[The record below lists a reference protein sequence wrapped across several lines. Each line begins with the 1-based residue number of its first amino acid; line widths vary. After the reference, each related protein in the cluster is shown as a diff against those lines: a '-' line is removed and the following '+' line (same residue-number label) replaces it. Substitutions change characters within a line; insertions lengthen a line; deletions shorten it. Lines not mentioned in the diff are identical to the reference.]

1 MATEPTPKLMLDV
14 QNVNVIYGNYQVLWD
29 VSMQAN
35 AGQVM
40 AVLGPNGS
48 GKSTILKA
56 IMGLTPVRSGKVIFE
71 GEDITNRPAHEMIER
86 GISMVLERR
95 RLFTGMTVYENVMLG
110 AYHKSVQKYA
120 KERLEWVE
128 SLFPIL
134 KERRDQVAGKMSG
147 GEQQMVAIAR
157 ALMSKPKMLLM
168 DEPYLGLTPRI
179 VGQIAEIIHK
189 VNAEGIAVIFNEQNV
204 KLSFGISN
212 YGYLLESGR
221 VMLNGTGEEMMNS
234 DVIRRVYL
242 GE

>member
-1 MATEPTPKLMLDV
+1 MATETGRPLLEARD
-14 QNVNVIYGNYQVLWD
+14 VNVIYGNYQVLWD
-29 VSMQAN
+29 VSMQTQ
-35 AGQVM
+35 AGQIT

-56 IMGLTPVRSGKVIFE
+56 IMGLTPVRSGRVLLD
-71 GEDITNRPAHEMIER
+71 GEDITNRPAHEMVAR
-86 GISMVLERR
+86 GMSMVLERR

-110 AYHKSVQKYA
+110 AYHPSVQKHA
-120 KERLEWVE
+120 RDRLEWVE
-128 SLFPIL
+128 SLFPIIA
-134 KERRDQVAGKMSG
+134 ERRGQIAGKMSG

-157 ALMSKPKMLLM
+157 ALMSKPRLLLM

-179 VGQIAEIIHK
+179 VQQIAGIIRK
-189 VNAEGIAVIFNEQNV
+189 VNGEGIAVIFNEQNV

-212 YGYLLESGR
+212 HGYLLESGR
-221 VMLNGTGEEMMNS
+221 VMLSGSGEEMMNS

>member
-1 MATEPTPKLMLDV
+1 MATDSAKPMLDV

-29 VSMQAN
+29 VSMQAH

-56 IMGLTPVRSGKVIFE
+56 IMGLTPVRSGKVLLN
-71 GEDITNRPAHEMIER
+71 GEDITNRPAHEMVAR
-86 GISMVLERR
+86 GMSMVLERR

-110 AYHKSVQKYA
+110 AYHHSVQKYA
-120 KERLEWVE
+120 KDRLEWVE
-128 SLFPIL
+128 SLFPIIA
-134 KERRDQVAGKMSG
+134 ERRDQIAGKMSG

-157 ALMSKPKMLLM
+157 ALMSKPQLLLM

-179 VGQIAEIIHK
+179 VQQIADIIRK

-204 KLSFGISN
+204 KLSFGISSH
-212 YGYLLESGR
+212 GYLLESGR
-221 VMLNGTGEEMMNS
+221 VMLSGTGDEMMNS

>member
-1 MATEPTPKLMLDV
+1 MANDTAQPMLDV
-14 QNVNVIYGNYQVLWD
+14 QNVDVIYGNYQVLWD
-29 VSMQAN
+29 VSMQAH

-56 IMGLTPVRSGKVIFE
+56 IMGLTPVRSGKVFLN
-71 GEDITNRPAHEMIER
+71 GEDITNRPAHEMVER
-86 GISMVLERR
+86 GMSMVLERR

-110 AYHKSVQKYA
+110 AYHPSVQKYA
-120 KERLEWVE
+120 RDRLEWVE
-128 SLFPIL
+128 NLFPIIA
-134 KERRDQVAGKMSG
+134 ERRDQIAGKMSG

-157 ALMSKPKMLLM
+157 ALMSKPKLLLM

-179 VGQIAEIIHK
+179 VQQIADIIRK
-189 VNAEGIAVIFNEQNV
+189 VNAEGIAVVFNEQNV
-204 KLSFGISN
+204 KLSFGISS

-221 VMLNGTGEEMMNS
+221 VMLAGTGDEMMNS

>member
-1 MATEPTPKLMLDV
+1 MATDQPLLDV
-14 QNVNVIYGNYQVLWD
+14 QNVNVVYGTYQVLWD
-29 VSMQAN
+29 VSMQAH

-56 IMGLTPVRSGKVIFE
+56 IMGLSPVRSGKVILD

-86 GISMVLERR
+86 GMSMVLERR

-110 AYHKSVQKYA
+110 AYHKSVQKHA
-120 KERLEWVE
+120 KDRLEWVE
-128 SLFPIL
+128 SLFPIIA
-134 KERRDQVAGKMSG
+134 ERRDQIAGKMSG

-157 ALMSKPKMLLM
+157 ALMSKPKLLLM

-179 VGQIAEIIHK
+179 VQQIADIIRK

-221 VMLNGTGEEMMNS
+221 VMLHGTGDEMMNS

>member
-1 MATEPTPKLMLDV
+1 MPPMATETPLIEVRNVDV
-14 QNVNVIYGNYQVLWD
+14 VYGNYQVLWD
-29 VSMQAN
+29 VSMETQ
-35 AGQVM
+35 AGQIT

-56 IMGLTPVRSGKVIFE
+56 IMGLTPVRAGKIILD
-71 GEDITNRPAHEMIER
+71 GEDITNRPAHEMVAR
-86 GISMVLERR
+86 GMTMVLERR

-110 AYHKSVQKYA
+110 AYHPSVQKHA
-120 KERLEWVE
+120 RDRLEWVE
-128 SLFPIL
+128 SLFPIIA
-134 KERRDQVAGKMSG
+134 ERRDQIAGKMSG

-157 ALMSKPKMLLM
+157 ALMSKPRLLLM

-179 VGQIAEIIHK
+179 VQQIADIIRK
-189 VNAEGIAVIFNEQNV
+189 VNGEGIAVIFNEQNV

-212 YGYLLESGR
+212 HGYLLESGR
-221 VMLNGTGEEMMNS
+221 VMLSGTGEEMMNS

>member
-1 MATEPTPKLMLDV
+1 MATETPLIDV
-14 QNVNVIYGNYQVLWD
+14 RNVDVIYGNYQVLWD
-29 VSMQAN
+29 VSMRTE
-35 AGQVM
+35 AGQIT

-56 IMGLTPVRSGKVIFE
+56 IMGLTPVRSGKIILD
-71 GEDITNRPAHEMIER
+71 GEDITNRPAHEMVAR
-86 GISMVLERR
+86 GMTMVLERR

-110 AYHKSVQKYA
+110 AYHPSVQKYA
-120 KERLEWVE
+120 RDRLEWVE
-128 SLFPIL
+128 SLFPIIA
-134 KERRDQVAGKMSG
+134 ERREQIAGKMSG

-157 ALMSKPKMLLM
+157 ALMSKPRLLLM

-179 VGQIAEIIHK
+179 VQQIADIIRK

-212 YGYLLESGR
+212 HGYLLESGR
-221 VMLNGTGEEMMNS
+221 VMLSGTGEEMMNS

>member
-1 MATEPTPKLMLDV
+1 MAIDPLMLDV
-14 QNVNVIYGNYQVLWD
+14 RDVNVIYGNYQVLWD
-29 VSMQAN
+29 VSLQAQK
-35 AGQVM
+35 GQIL

-56 IMGLTPVRSGKVIFE
+56 IMGLTPVRSGKVILN
-71 GEDITNRPAHEMIER
+71 GEDITNLPAEKMIER
-86 GISMVLERR
+86 GMSMVLERR

-110 AYHKSVQKYA
+110 AYHKSVA
-120 KERLEWVE
+120 KQAKDRLEWVE
-128 SLFPIL
+128 SLFPIIA
-134 KERRDQVAGKMSG
+134 ERRDQIAGKMSG

-157 ALMSKPKMLLM
+157 ALMSKPQLLLM

-179 VGQIAEIIHK
+179 VQQIADIIRK
-189 VNAEGIAVIFNEQNV
+189 VNAEGIAVVFNEQNV

-212 YGYLLESGR
+212 HGVLLESGR
-221 VMLNGTGEEMMNS
+221 VMLSGTGDEMMNS

>member
-1 MATEPTPKLMLDV
+1 MQMTTDHPMLDV
-14 QNVNVIYGNYQVLWD
+14 QDVNVIYGNYQVLWD
-29 VSMQAN
+29 VSMQAS
-35 AGQVM
+35 AGQVI

-56 IMGLTPVRSGKVIFE
+56 IMGLAPVHSGKVFLD
-71 GEDITNRPAHEMIER
+71 GENITNRPAHEMIER
-86 GISMVLERR
+86 GMSMVLERR
-95 RLFTGMTVYENVMLG
+95 RLFNSMTVYENVMLG
-110 AYHKSVQKYA
+110 AYHKSVQKFA
-120 KERLEWVE
+120 RERLEWVE
-128 SLFPIL
+128 SLFPIIA
-134 KERRDQVAGKMSG
+134 ERRDQIAGKMSG

-157 ALMSKPKMLLM
+157 ALMSKPKLLLM

-179 VGQIAEIIHK
+179 VQQIAEIIRK
-189 VNAEGIAVIFNEQNV
+189 VNGEGIAVVFNEQNI

-221 VMLNGTGEEMMNS
+221 VMLNGTGTEMMNS

>member
-1 MATEPTPKLMLDV
+1 MATETPLLDARNIDV
-14 QNVNVIYGNYQVLWD
+14 VYGNYQVLWD
-29 VSMQAN
+29 VSMRTE
-35 AGQVM
+35 AGQIT

-56 IMGLTPVRSGKVIFE
+56 IMGLTPVRSGKVLLD
-71 GEDITNRPAHEMIER
+71 GEDITNRPAHEMVAR
-86 GISMVLERR
+86 GMSMVLERR

-110 AYHKSVQKYA
+110 AYHPSVQKYA
-120 KERLEWVE
+120 RDRLEWVE
-128 SLFPIL
+128 SLFPIIA
-134 KERRDQVAGKMSG
+134 ERREQIAGKMSG

-157 ALMSKPKMLLM
+157 ALMSKPRLLLM

-179 VGQIAEIIHK
+179 VQQIADIIRK
-189 VNAEGIAVIFNEQNV
+189 VNGEGIAVIFNEQNV

-212 YGYLLESGR
+212 HGYLLESGR
-221 VMLNGTGEEMMNS
+221 VMLSGSGEEMMKS

>member
-1 MATEPTPKLMLDV
+1 MATDTDRPMLDV
-14 QNVNVIYGNYQVLWD
+14 RNVNVIYGNYQVLWD
-29 VSMQAN
+29 VSMQAH

-56 IMGLTPVRSGKVIFE
+56 IMGLTPVRSGKVLLD
-71 GEDITNRPAHEMIER
+71 GEDITNRPAHEMVAR
-86 GISMVLERR
+86 GMSMVLERR

-110 AYHKSVQKYA
+110 AYHPSVQKHA
-120 KERLEWVE
+120 RDRLEWVE
-128 SLFPIL
+128 SLFPIIA
-134 KERRDQVAGKMSG
+134 ERRDQIAGKMSG

-157 ALMSKPKMLLM
+157 ALMSKPRLLLM

-179 VGQIAEIIHK
+179 VQQIAGIIRK

-212 YGYLLESGR
+212 HGYLLESGR
-221 VMLNGTGEEMMNS
+221 VMLSGSGEEMMKS

>member
-1 MATEPTPKLMLDV
+1 MATDTDRPMLDV

-29 VSMQAN
+29 VSMQAR

-56 IMGLTPVRSGKVIFE
+56 IMGLTPVRSGKVLLD
-71 GEDITNRPAHEMIER
+71 GEDITNRPAHEMVAR
-86 GISMVLERR
+86 GMSMVLERR

-110 AYHKSVQKYA
+110 AYHPSVQKYA
-120 KERLEWVE
+120 RDRLEWVE
-128 SLFPIL
+128 SLFPIIA
-134 KERRDQVAGKMSG
+134 ERRDQIAGKMSG

-157 ALMSKPKMLLM
+157 ALMSKPRLLLM

-179 VGQIAEIIHK
+179 VQQIAGIIRK
-189 VNAEGIAVIFNEQNV
+189 INAEGIAVIFNEQNV
-204 KLSFGISN
+204 TLSFGISN
-212 YGYLLESGR
+212 HGYLLESGR
-221 VMLNGTGEEMMNS
+221 VMLSGTGEEMMKS
-234 DVIRRVYL
+234 DIIRRVYL

>member
-1 MATEPTPKLMLDV
+1 MATDQPLLDV
-14 QNVNVIYGNYQVLWD
+14 QNVNVVYGTYQVLWD
-29 VSMQAN
+29 VSMQAH

-56 IMGLTPVRSGKVIFE
+56 IMGLSPVRSGKVILD

-86 GISMVLERR
+86 GMSMVLERR

-110 AYHKSVQKYA
+110 AYHKSVQKHA
-120 KERLEWVE
+120 KDRLEWVE
-128 SLFPIL
+128 SLFPIIA
-134 KERRDQVAGKMSG
+134 ERRDQIAGKMSG

-157 ALMSKPKMLLM
+157 ALMSKPKLLLM

-179 VGQIAEIIHK
+179 VQQIADIIRK

-221 VMLNGTGEEMMNS
+221 VMLHGAGDEMMNS

>member
-1 MATEPTPKLMLDV
+1 MATETGRPLLEARD
-14 QNVNVIYGNYQVLWD
+14 VNVIYGNYQVLWD
-29 VSMQAN
+29 VSMQTQ
-35 AGQVM
+35 AGQIT

-56 IMGLTPVRSGKVIFE
+56 IMGLTPVRSGRVLLD
-71 GEDITNRPAHEMIER
+71 GEDITNRPAHEMVAR
-86 GISMVLERR
+86 GMSMVLERR

-110 AYHKSVQKYA
+110 AYHPSVQKYA
-120 KERLEWVE
+120 RDRLEWVE
-128 SLFPIL
+128 SLFPIIA
-134 KERRDQVAGKMSG
+134 ERRGQIAGKMSG

-157 ALMSKPKMLLM
+157 ALMSKPRLLLM

-179 VGQIAEIIHK
+179 VRQIADIIRK

-212 YGYLLESGR
+212 HGYLLESGR
-221 VMLNGTGEEMMNS
+221 VMLSGSGEEMMNS

>member
-1 MATEPTPKLMLDV
+1 MATETGRPLLEARD
-14 QNVNVIYGNYQVLWD
+14 VNVIYGNYQVLWD
-29 VSMQAN
+29 VSMQTQ
-35 AGQVM
+35 AGQIT

-56 IMGLTPVRSGKVIFE
+56 IMGLTPVRSGRVLLD
-71 GEDITNRPAHEMIER
+71 GEDITNRPAHEMVAR
-86 GISMVLERR
+86 GMSMVLERR

-110 AYHKSVQKYA
+110 AYHPSVQKYA
-120 KERLEWVE
+120 RDRLEWVE
-128 SLFPIL
+128 SLFPIIA
-134 KERRDQVAGKMSG
+134 ERRGQIAGKMSG

-157 ALMSKPKMLLM
+157 ALMSKPRLLLM

-179 VGQIAEIIHK
+179 VQQIADIIRK
-189 VNAEGIAVIFNEQNV
+189 VNGEGIAVIFNEQNV

-212 YGYLLESGR
+212 HGYLLESGR
-221 VMLNGTGEEMMNS
+221 VMLSGSGEEMMNS

>member
-1 MATEPTPKLMLDV
+1 MSPEQPILSVQNLDV
-14 QNVNVIYGNYQVLWD
+14 VYGNYQVLWD
-29 VSMQAN
+29 VSMQAR
-35 AGQVM
+35 AGQVL

-56 IMGLTPVRSGKVIFE
+56 IMGLTPVRSGKVIL
-71 GEDITNRPAHEMIER
+71 GGVDITNRPAHEMIEH
-86 GISMVLERR
+86 GMSMVLERR
-95 RLFTGMTVYENVMLG
+95 RLFTGMTVHENIMLG
-110 AYHKSVQKYA
+110 AYHKSVQKHA
-120 KERLEWVE
+120 KAQLEWVE

-134 KERRDQVAGKMSG
+134 AERRDQIAGKMSG

-157 ALMSKPKMLLM
+157 ALMARPRLLLM

-179 VGQIAEIIHK
+179 VRQIADIIRK
-189 VNAEGIAVIFNEQNV
+189 VNAEGITVIFNEQNV
-204 KLSFGISN
+204 PLSFGISN

-221 VMLNGTGEEMMNS
+221 VMLHGTGDEMMKS